1 MRDLQQSEQIMQKQN
16 NKAAVCQTLAWKT
29 KQKSQNT
36 TLSETDALIPPGRLR
51 LDVWPYPGDSLI
63 QIH

>member
-1 MRDLQQSEQIMQKQN
+1 MQKQN